1 MKEWNWKT
9 MVELPADQARQE
21 PDASGVPESC
31 PCSCL
36 RSMVRVVDAV
46 STEQAV
52 LEAQAA
58 LGDVTGKVLLSVYR
72 RAAAEDLL
80 DLVAT
85 GHDIGD
91 TLARIR
97 VPVAA
102 ASMLAAVLMDGVVR
116 WATADEGDVSMVGVA
131 ALRDRGQIIGLV
143 VAEFARGGSTGV
155 GKASAVCLRCVVS
168 VMSVVILR
176 TMIDEAQGNLLTLA
190 RYRSVAELSVQV
202 THDFNN
208 MMQGVLGNA
217 ALAKMDVP
225 EDSPVAVSMA
235 AIEESAT
242 RASVLARKLLNFAHD
257 SARGGATC
265 DAVKAA
271 SDALDL
277 AGTLYL
283 KGVTV
288 TKDLPGHAVPVRMTD
303 NDLQNTLILLI
314 KSGVVRL
321 RPVTGAQLSIA
332 GDPTS
337 ERAEVRLELD
347 GVTQAISSE
356 DGTKAELL
364 ASAAQAVAT
373 RSGASLGL
381 ASAPGVIS
389 IVLTVA
395 REVTQHSSSGSGA
408 TAAPAQ
414 GIELRGTRVVVVGKP
429 SPLVMLLGATG
440 CTAQAALTWEDAAQ
454 DVAHFAP
461 SVALAIISDNSDL
474 DAAVEGRRR
483 LGLPVIVICQHGVGC
498 PADKASSVD
507 GVLGLP
513 LDLDDLRRILT
524 RVLH

>member
-1 MKEWNWKT
+1 
-9 MVELPADQARQE
+9 MVELPADQAQQE
-21 PDASGVPESC
+21 PIASCVPGNC

-46 STEQAV
+46 ATEQAV

-58 LGDVTGKVLLSVYR
+58 LGEMTGKVVLSVYR
-72 RAAAEDLL
+72 KVAGEDLL

-85 GHDIGD
+85 GHEPGE
-91 TLARIR
+91 TLTRIR
-97 VPVAA
+97 VPVVA
-102 ASMLAAVLMDGVVR
+102 ASMLGTVLADGVVR
-116 WATADEGDVSMVGVA
+116 WATADEGDVSTVGVA
-131 ALRDRGQIIGLV
+131 ALRDQGQNVGLV
-143 VAEFARGGSTGV
+143 IAEFARDGSGV
-155 GKASAVCLRCVVS
+155 GKPSAVCLRCMAA
-168 VMSVVILR
+168 VMSVVTLR
-176 TMIDEAQGNLLTLA
+176 ARIDEAHGSLLRLA

-225 EDSPVAVSMA
+225 EDSPLAVSMA

-242 RASVLARKLLNFAHD
+242 RASVLARKMLNFARD
-257 SARGGATC
+257 SAKGTAAC

-288 TKDLPGHAVPVRMTD
+288 TKELPGHAVPVRMTD
-303 NDLQNTLILLI
+303 NDLGNILVLLI
-314 KSGVVRL
+314 KSSVLRL
-321 RPVTGAQLSIA
+321 KPVTGAQLSIA
-332 GDPTS
+332 GDPMS
-337 ERAEVRLELD
+337 EREEIRLELH
-347 GVTQAISSE
+347 GVTQAISTA
-356 DGTKAELL
+356 DGREAELL

-373 RSGASLGL
+373 RSRASLDVT
-381 ASAPGVIS
+381 SAPGVIS
-389 IVLTVA
+389 IFLTVA
-395 REVTQHSSSGSGA
+395 KEVAQQSSFHSDHTQ
-408 TAAPAQ
+408 PAQ
-414 GIELRGTRVVVVGKP
+414 EVDLRGTRVLVVGKP

-440 CTAQAALTWEDAAQ
+440 CTAQASLTWEDAAQ
-454 DVAHFAP
+454 NTAHVAP
-461 SVALAIISDNSDL
+461 SVVLAVVSDSSDL
-474 DAAVEGRRR
+474 DAAVEGRGR

-513 LDLDDLRRILT
+513 LDLDDLRRMLT

>member
-1 MKEWNWKT
+1 MKDWSWTT
-9 MVELPADQARQE
+9 MVELPADQAQQE
-21 PDASGVPESC
+21 PDASCVPGSC

-36 RSMVRVVDAV
+36 RSMVRVIDAV

-72 RAAAEDLL
+72 RVAGEDLL
-80 DLVAT
+80 DLLAT
-85 GHDIGD
+85 GHDPGE
-91 TLARIR
+91 TLTRIR
-97 VPVAA
+97 VPIVA
-102 ASMLAAVLMDGVVR
+102 ASMLGAVLTDSVVR
-116 WATADEGDVSMVGVA
+116 WATVDEGDVSAVGVA
-131 ALRDRGQIIGLV
+131 ALHDQGQTIGLV
-143 VAEFARGGSTGV
+143 IAESARDGSGV
-155 GKASAVCLRCVVS
+155 GKPSAVCLRCVAA
-168 VMSVVILR
+168 VMSVVTLR
-176 TMIDEAQGNLLTLA
+176 ARVDEARGILLLLA

-225 EDSPVAVSMA
+225 EDSPLAVSMA

-242 RASVLARKLLNFAHD
+242 RASVLARKMLNFARD
-257 SARGGATC
+257 SAKGAATC
-265 DAVKAA
+265 DAVKVA

-288 TKDLPGHAVPVRMTD
+288 TKELPGHAVPVRMTD
-303 NDLQNTLILLI
+303 NDLENVLVLLI
-314 KSGVVRL
+314 KSGVLRL
-321 RPVTGAQLSIA
+321 KPVTGVQLSITS
-332 GDPTS
+332 GPMS
-337 ERAEVRLELD
+337 ERAEIRLELY
-347 GVTQAISSE
+347 GVTQAISTE
-356 DGTKAELL
+356 DGTEAELL

-373 RSGASLGL
+373 RSGASLDVT
-381 ASAPGVIS
+381 SVPGVTS

-395 REVTQHSSSGSGA
+395 KEVAQQSSFSSGP
-408 TAAPAQ
+408 TQ
-414 GIELRGTRVVVVGKP
+414 LVQEMNLRGTRVLVVGKP

-440 CTAQAALTWEDAAQ
+440 CTAQASLTWEGAAQ
-454 DVAHFAP
+454 DMAYFAP
-461 SVALAIISDNSDL
+461 RVVLAVIGDSSDL
-474 DAAVEGRRR
+474 DAAVEGRGR

-513 LDLDDLRRILT
+513 LDLDDLRHMLT

>member
-9 MVELPADQARQE
+9 MVELPADQAQHE
-21 PDASGVPESC
+21 PDASGVPGNC

-36 RSMVRVVDAV
+36 RSMVRVLDAV
-46 STEQAV
+46 SIEQAV

-72 RAAAEDLL
+72 RVEAEDLL
-80 DLVAT
+80 DLLAT
-85 GHDIGD
+85 GHDTGD
-91 TLARIR
+91 TLARVR

-102 ASMLAAVLMDGVVR
+102 ASMLNAVLTDGVVR
-116 WATADEGDVSMVGVA
+116 WATTDEGDVSMVGVA
-131 ALRDRGQIIGLV
+131 ALRDRGQTRGLV
-143 VAEFARGGSTGV
+143 VAEFARDGTGV
-155 GKASAVCLRCVVS
+155 GKPSAVCLRCVAS
-168 VMSVVILR
+168 VMSVVVLR
-176 TMIDEAQGNLLTLA
+176 ARVDEAQGSLLTLA

-217 ALAKMDVP
+217 ALAKMDAP
-225 EDSPVAVSMA
+225 EDSPLETSLVAV
-235 AIEESAT
+235 EESAT
-242 RASVLARKLLNFAHD
+242 RASVLARKLLNFARD
-257 SARGGATC
+257 SAKGGATC

-288 TKDLPGHAVPVRMTD
+288 TKELPGHAVPVRMTE
-303 NDLQNTLILLI
+303 NDLQNALVLLI
-314 KSGVVRL
+314 KSDVLRL
-321 RPVTGAQLSIA
+321 RPVTSAQLSIA
-332 GDPTS
+332 GDPTR
-337 ERAEVRLELD
+337 ERAEIRLELH

-356 DGTKAELL
+356 DGTEAELL
-364 ASAAQAVAT
+364 ASAGQAVAT
-373 RSGASLGL
+373 RSGASLDVT
-381 ASAPGVIS
+381 SSPGVIS

-395 REVTQHSSSGSGA
+395 KEVTQQSSSGSGA
-408 TAAPAQ
+408 TPPAQ
-414 GIELRGTRVVVVGKP
+414 GMDLRGTRVLVVGKR

-461 SVALAIISDNSDL
+461 RVVLAVIGDSSDL
-474 DAAVEGRRR
+474 DAAVEGRGR

-498 PADKASSVD
+498 PADKASSID

-513 LDLDDLRRILT
+513 LDLDDLRRMLT
-524 RVLH
+524 RVLD

>member
-1 MKEWNWKT
+1 MI
-9 MVELPADQARQE
+9 
-21 PDASGVPESC
+21 
-31 PCSCL
+31 
-36 RSMVRVVDAV
+36 RVLDAV

-58 LGDVTGKVLLSVYR
+58 LGDVTGNVLLSVYR
-72 RAAAEDLL
+72 KVVAGDLL

-85 GHDIGD
+85 GHNPGD

-97 VPVAA
+97 VPVVE
-102 ASMLAAVLMDGVVR
+102 ASMLAAVLTDGLVR
-116 WATADEGDVSMVGVA
+116 WAAVDQGDVSAVGVA

-143 VAEFARGGSTGV
+143 VSEFARGSTSV
-155 GKASAVCLRCVVS
+155 GKPSAVCLDCVAS

-176 TMIDEAQGNLLTLA
+176 ARIDEAQGNLLTLA

-217 ALAKMDVP
+217 ALAKMDAP

-242 RASVLARKLLNFAHD
+242 RASVLARKLLNFARD
-257 SARGGATC
+257 SAKDRATC

-288 TKDLPGHAVPVRMTD
+288 TKDLPGHAVPVRMTG
-303 NDLQNTLILLI
+303 NDLQNDLVLLI
-314 KSGVVRL
+314 KSGVLRL
-321 RPVTGAQLSIA
+321 RPVTGVQLTIA
-332 GDPTS
+332 DDPTS

-356 DGTKAELL
+356 EGTEAELL
-364 ASAAQAVAT
+364 ASAAQVVAT
-373 RSGASLGL
+373 RSAASLDVT
-381 ASAPGVIS
+381 SAPGVIS
-389 IVLTVA
+389 VVLTVA
-395 REVTQHSSSGSGA
+395 KEVTQQVSSGLGA
-408 TAAPAQ
+408 TPPAQ
-414 GIELRGTRVVVVGKP
+414 GTDLSRTRVLVVGKP

-440 CTAQAALTWEDAAQ
+440 CTAQAALTWEDAEQ
-454 DVAHFAP
+454 DAANFAP
-461 SVALAIISDNSDL
+461 RVLVAVIGDSSDL
-474 DAAVEGRRR
+474 DAAVEGHRR
-483 LGLPVIVICQHGVGC
+483 LGLPVIVVCQHGVGC

-513 LDLDDLRRILT
+513 LDLDDLRRMLT

>member
-1 MKEWNWKT
+1 
-9 MVELPADQARQE
+9 
-21 PDASGVPESC
+21 
-31 PCSCL
+31 
-36 RSMVRVVDAV
+36 MVRVLDAV

-72 RAAAEDLL
+72 RVAAEDPL

-85 GHDIGD
+85 GHDPGD
-91 TLARIR
+91 TLARIT
-97 VPVAA
+97 VPVAT
-102 ASMLAAVLMDGVVR
+102 ASMLDAVLTDGVVR
-116 WATADEGDVSMVGVA
+116 WATADEGDVSVVGVA
-131 ALRDRGQIIGLV
+131 ALRDRGQTRGLV
-143 VAEFARGGSTGV
+143 IAEFARDGMGV
-155 GKASAVCLRCVVS
+155 GKPSAVCLRCVAS
-168 VMSVVILR
+168 VMSVVTLR
-176 TMIDEAQGNLLTLA
+176 ARVDEAQGSLLSLA
-190 RYRSVAELSVQV
+190 RYRSVAELSVQA

-225 EDSPVAVSMA
+225 EDSPIIRSLA

-242 RASVLARKLLNFAHD
+242 RASVLARKLLNFARD
-257 SARGGATC
+257 SARGGVTC

-288 TKDLPGHAVPVRMTD
+288 TKELPGHAVPVRMTE
-303 NDLQNTLILLI
+303 NDLQNALVLLI
-314 KSGVVRL
+314 KSDVLRL

-332 GDPTS
+332 GDPTR
-337 ERAEVRLELD
+337 ERAEIRLELH

-356 DGTKAELL
+356 DGTEAELL

-373 RSGASLGL
+373 RSGASLDVTS
-381 ASAPGVIS
+381 ASGVIS

-395 REVTQHSSSGSGA
+395 KEVAQQFSSGSGA
-408 TAAPAQ
+408 TPLAQ
-414 GIELRGTRVVVVGKP
+414 GMDLRGTRVLVVGKP

-440 CTAQAALTWEDAAQ
+440 CTAQAALTWEDAARN
-454 DVAHFAP
+454 VAHFAP
-461 SVALAIISDNSDL
+461 RLILAVIGDSSDL
-474 DAAVEGRRR
+474 DAAVEGRGR

-498 PADKASSVD
+498 PADKASSID
-507 GVLGLP
+507 GLLGLP
-513 LDLDDLRRILT
+513 LDLDDLRRMLT
-524 RVLH
+524 RVLR

>member
-1 MKEWNWKT
+1 
-9 MVELPADQARQE
+9 
-21 PDASGVPESC
+21 
-31 PCSCL
+31 
-36 RSMVRVVDAV
+36 MVRVLDAV

-58 LGDVTGKVLLSVYR
+58 LGDVTGKVLLSVYCKVP
-72 RAAAEDLL
+72 AEDVL

-85 GHDIGD
+85 GHDPDD

-97 VPVAA
+97 VPVVA
-102 ASMLAAVLMDGVVR
+102 ASMLAGVVTDGVVR
-116 WATADEGDVSMVGVA
+116 WAMADEGKVSVVGVA
-131 ALRDRGQIIGLV
+131 PLHDRGQTSGLV
-143 VAEFARGGSTGV
+143 VAEFARDGTGV
-155 GKASAVCLRCVVS
+155 GKPSAVCLRCVAAA
-168 VMSVVILR
+168 MSVVILR
-176 TMIDEAQGNLLTLA
+176 AKVDDVQRSLLSLA

-225 EDSPVAVSMA
+225 ENSPVTGSLA

-242 RASVLARKLLNFAHD
+242 RASVLARKLLNFARD
-257 SARGGATC
+257 SAKGGATC

-288 TKDLPGHAVPVRMTD
+288 AKELPGHAVPVRMTE
-303 NDLQNTLILLI
+303 NDLQSALVLLI
-314 KSGVVRL
+314 KSGVLRL

-332 GDPTS
+332 GDPTR
-337 ERAEVRLELD
+337 ERAEIRLELH

-356 DGTKAELL
+356 DSTEAELL
-364 ASAAQAVAT
+364 ASAAQAVAA
-373 RSGASLGL
+373 RSVASLDVT
-381 ASAPGVIS
+381 SAPGIIS
-389 IVLTVA
+389 VVLTIA
-395 REVTQHSSSGSGA
+395 REVAQQSSFDADA
-408 TAAPAQ
+408 TPPAQ
-414 GIELRGTRVVVVGKP
+414 GMDLKGTPVLVVGKP
-429 SPLVMLLGATG
+429 SPLTMLLGATG

-454 DVAHFAP
+454 DVVHFAP
-461 SVALAIISDNSDL
+461 RVVLAVIDNSSDL
-474 DAAVEGRRR
+474 DAAVEGRGR
-483 LGLPVIVICQHGVGC
+483 LGLPVIIICRHGVGC

-513 LDLDDLRRILT
+513 LDLDDLRRMLT
-524 RVLH
+524 RVLR

>member
-1 MKEWNWKT
+1 MKEWSWTT
-9 MVELPADQARQE
+9 MVELPTDQAWQE
-21 PDASGVPESC
+21 LDGSCSSGSC

-36 RSMVRVVDAV
+36 RSMVHVLDAV

-72 RAAAEDLL
+72 WAADLL

-85 GHDIGD
+85 GHDPGE

-97 VPVAA
+97 VPVVA

-116 WATADEGDVSMVGVA
+116 WATADEGDVSVVGVA
-131 ALRDRGQIIGLV
+131 ALRDRGQTSGLV
-143 VAEFARGGSTGV
+143 VAEFARDGTGV
-155 GKASAVCLRCVVS
+155 GKPSAACLRCVAS

-176 TMIDEAQGNLLTLA
+176 ATVDEAQGSLLSLA

-217 ALAKMDVP
+217 ALAKIDVP
-225 EDSPVAVSMA
+225 EDSPVAGLLA

-242 RASVLARKLLNFAHD
+242 RASVLARKLLNFARD
-257 SARGGATC
+257 TARGGATC

-283 KGVTV
+283 KGVAV
-288 TKDLPGHAVPVRMTD
+288 TKELPGHTVLVRMTE
-303 NDLQNTLILLI
+303 NDLQNTMILLI
-314 KSGVVRL
+314 KFGILRL

-332 GDPTS
+332 DDPTR
-337 ERAEVRLELD
+337 ERGEIRLEIH
-347 GVTQAISSE
+347 GVTQAISGD
-356 DGTKAELL
+356 DGTEAELL
-364 ASAAQAVAT
+364 ASAAQAAAT
-373 RSGASLGL
+373 RSEASLEVT
-381 ASAPGVIS
+381 SVPGVIS
-389 IVLTVA
+389 VVLTVA
-395 REVTQHSSSGSGA
+395 KEVAQQSPSGSGA
-408 TAAPAQ
+408 MPPAP
-414 GIELRGTRVVVVGKP
+414 GLDLKGTRVLVVGKP
-429 SPLVMLLGATG
+429 SPLVMLLDATG
-440 CTAQAALTWEDAAQ
+440 CTAQAALTWEDATQ

-461 SVALAIISDNSDL
+461 RVVLAVIGDSSDL
-474 DAAVEGRRR
+474 DAAVEGRRC
-483 LGLPVIVICQHGVGC
+483 LGLPVIVIFQHGIGC
-498 PADKASSVD
+498 PADKASSID

-513 LDLDDLRRILT
+513 LDLGDLRRMLT
-524 RVLH
+524 RVLR

>member
-1 MKEWNWKT
+1 

-21 PDASGVPESC
+21 PDASCVPGSC

-58 LGDVTGKVLLSVYR
+58 LGDVTGRVLLSVYR
-72 RAAAEDLL
+72 RMEGEGQL

-85 GHDIGD
+85 GHDPGD
-91 TLARIR
+91 TFALIR
-97 VPVAA
+97 VPVVT
-102 ASMLAAVLMDGVVR
+102 ASMLAAVLTDGVVR
-116 WATADEGDVSMVGVA
+116 WAIADEGDVSAVGVA
-131 ALRDRGQIIGLV
+131 ALRDRGQTIGLV
-143 VAEFARGGSTGV
+143 VAEFARDGTGV
-155 GKASAVCLRCVVS
+155 GKPSAICLRCVAS

-176 TMIDEAQGNLLTLA
+176 AKVDEAQASLLSLA

-225 EDSPVAVSMA
+225 ADSSVAESLA

-242 RASVLARKLLNFAHD
+242 RASVLARKLLNFARD
-257 SARGGATC
+257 SAQFRVTC

-271 SDALDL
+271 ADALDL

-283 KGVTV
+283 KGVTI
-288 TKDLPGHAVPVRMTD
+288 TKQLPGHAVPVRMTE
-303 NDLQNTLILLI
+303 NDLQNALILFI
-314 KSGVVRL
+314 KSGVLRL
-321 RPVTGAQLSIA
+321 RPVLGAQLSII
-332 GDPTS
+332 GDPAS
-337 ERAEVRLELD
+337 ERVEIRLELH
-347 GVTQAISSE
+347 GVTQAISGE
-356 DGTKAELL
+356 DGMEAELL
-364 ASAAQAVAT
+364 ASAAQSVAT
-373 RSGASLGL
+373 GSGASLEVI
-381 ASAPGVIS
+381 SAPGVIS
-389 IVLTVA
+389 IILTVA
-395 REVTQHSSSGSGA
+395 KEVVQQPSFGSEVPPLAEGMD
-408 TAAPAQ
+408 
-414 GIELRGTRVVVVGKP
+414 LRGTRVLVMGKP

-440 CTAQAALTWEDAAQ
+440 CSVQEALTWEDAIQ
-454 DVAHFAP
+454 GVAHFAP
-461 SVALAIISDNSDL
+461 RVILAVIGDSFDL
-474 DAAVEGRRR
+474 DAAVEGRKR

-507 GVLGLP
+507 GVLGMP
-513 LDLDDLRRILT
+513 LDLDDLRHMLT

>member
-1 MKEWNWKT
+1 MKEWSWKT

-21 PDASGVPESC
+21 PDASCIPGSC

-52 LEAQAA
+52 LEAQVA

-72 RAAAEDLL
+72 RVAGEDLL

-85 GHDIGD
+85 GHDPGD
-91 TLARIR
+91 TLARIS

-102 ASMLAAVLMDGVVR
+102 ASMLAGVLTDGVVR
-116 WATADEGDVSMVGVA
+116 WATADEGDVSVVGVA
-131 ALRDRGQIIGLV
+131 ALRDRGQASGLV
-143 VAEFARGGSTGV
+143 VAEFARDGTGV
-155 GKASAVCLRCVVS
+155 GKPSAVCLRCVAS

-176 TMIDEAQGNLLTLA
+176 ARVDEAQGSLLSLA

-225 EDSPVAVSMA
+225 EDSPITGLLA

-242 RASVLARKLLNFAHD
+242 RASVLARKLLNFARD
-257 SARGGATC
+257 SAKGGATC

-288 TKDLPGHAVPVRMTD
+288 TKELPGHAVPVRMTE
-303 NDLQNTLILLI
+303 NDLQNALILLS
-314 KSGVVRL
+314 KSGALRL
-321 RPVTGAQLSIA
+321 KPVTGVQLSIPS
-332 GDPTS
+332 DPTR
-337 ERAEVRLELD
+337 ERAEIRLELH

-356 DGTKAELL
+356 DGMEAELL
-364 ASAAQAVAT
+364 ASAAQAVTT
-373 RSGASLGL
+373 RSGASLDVT
-381 ASAPGVIS
+381 SAPGVIS

-395 REVTQHSSSGSGA
+395 REAAQQFSSGSGA
-408 TAAPAQ
+408 TPLAQ
-414 GIELRGTRVVVVGKP
+414 GMNLRGTCVLVVGKP

-440 CTAQAALTWEDAAQ
+440 CTAQAALTWEDAAR

-461 SVALAIISDNSDL
+461 RVVLAVIGDSSDL
-474 DAAVEGRRR
+474 DAAVEGRGR

-498 PADKASSVD
+498 PADKASSID

-513 LDLDDLRRILT
+513 LDLDDLRRVLT
-524 RVLH
+524 CVLR

>member
-21 PDASGVPESC
+21 PDASGVLGSC

-36 RSMVRVVDAV
+36 RSMVHVVDAV

-72 RAAAEDLL
+72 RVEGKGQL

-85 GHDIGD
+85 GHNPGD

-97 VPVAA
+97 VSVVA
-102 ASMLAAVLMDGVVR
+102 ASMLAAVLTDGMVR
-116 WATADEGDVSMVGVA
+116 WAMADEGDVSAVGVA
-131 ALRDRGQIIGLV
+131 ALRDRGQTIGLV
-143 VAEFARGGSTGV
+143 VAEFARDSTGV
-155 GKASAVCLRCVVS
+155 GKPSAVCLHCVAA

-176 TMIDEAQGNLLTLA
+176 ARVDEAQGSLLSLA

-217 ALAKMDVP
+217 ALAKMDAP

-242 RASVLARKLLNFAHD
+242 RASALARKLLNFARD
-257 SARGGATC
+257 SAKGGATC

-303 NDLQNTLILLI
+303 NDLQNALILLI
-314 KSGVVRL
+314 KSGVLRL
-321 RPVTGAQLSIA
+321 RPVTGAQLTIA

-337 ERAEVRLELD
+337 ECAEIRLELH
-347 GVTQAISSE
+347 GVTQEISSDDSTE
-356 DGTKAELL
+356 AELL
-364 ASAAQAVAT
+364 ASAAQVVAT
-373 RSGASLGL
+373 RSGVSLDVT
-381 ASAPGVIS
+381 STSGVIN
-389 IVLTVA
+389 IALTVA
-395 REVTQHSSSGSGA
+395 REVAQQVSSGLGA
-408 TAAPAQ
+408 TTPAQ
-414 GIELRGTRVVVVGKP
+414 GMDLKGTHVLVVGKP

-440 CTAQAALTWEDAAQ
+440 CTAQAALTWEDAVQ
-454 DVAHFAP
+454 DAARFAP
-461 SVALAIISDNSDL
+461 SVVLAVIGDSSDL
-474 DAAVEGRRR
+474 DAAVKGRGR
-483 LGLPVIVICQHGVGC
+483 LGLPVIVICPQGVGC
-498 PADKASSVD
+498 PADKASSID
-507 GVLGLP
+507 GVLGQP
-513 LDLDDLRRILT
+513 LDLDDLRQMLV
-524 RVLH
+524 RVLR